1 MTPKS
6 VMVLGLVTVVAVGAA
21 AYSLTSNPTAVATS
35 ASGAVFP
42 GLIDKVNDV
51 TKVMIEHRDK
61 TLTIARGKDGWSMAE
76 ADDYPVAAKNAEKVV
91 VQLADLKFYEVKTKK
106 PELYDRLHV
115 EDPTG
120 KESEGRRIRL
130 FDAEGTVLADLVAG
144 RKRYNLVGARKEG
157 LYIRKPDDPQSWLA
171 AGELDVEIRP
181 GQWLV
186 EGIVDISEKDIAR
199 AVVRHP
205 DGEVVEVSK
214 PDPAAKNFTLAGI
227 PDGKMLKYETDP
239 DNLAAVPDQL
249 NLEDARKAGAIE
261 FPEGGTITATFETRD
276 GLSLTLDTVT
286 KDDSTW
292 ARLKAGTLANAKPE
306 AQKRAEEINKRVEGW
321 VYKLPGFK
329 ATRVTRRV
337 ADMLKDKPAS

>member
-1 MTPKS
+1 MTPKN

-21 AYSLTSNPTAVATS
+21 AYSLTSNPTAVTTS
-35 ASGAVFP
+35 VSGAVFP
-42 GLIDKVNDV
+42 GLIDKVNAV

-76 ADDYPVAAKNAEKVV
+76 ADGYPVAAKNAEKVV
-91 VQLADLKFYEVKTKK
+91 VQLADLNFYEMKTKK

-130 FDAEGTVLADLVAG
+130 FDAEGKVLADLVAG

-171 AGELDVEIRP
+171 AGELNVEVRP
-181 GQWLV
+181 GEWLV

-214 PDPAAKNFTLAGI
+214 PDPKARNFTLAGI

-239 DNLAAVPDQL
+239 DNLAGVPDQL

-261 FPEGGTITATFETRD
+261 FPDDQTIKATFETRD
-276 GLSLTLDTVT
+276 GLSLTLDAVS

-292 ARLKAGTLANAKPE
+292 ARFKAETMADAKPE
-306 AQKRAEEINKRVEGW
+306 AQKRAEEINKHVAGW

-329 ATRVTRRV
+329 ATRLTRRV